1 MFFTLAQEKSVGI
14 VPSQSKKIT
23 FSSMIRRKDKRKL
36 HIKPYKELHARI
48 ILRDETDTSIAA
60 KVGLSQQQM
69 SSRMQGRCIF
79 DAYEIARIGQELGL
93 SPEDYY
99 QLFIRPTERLK
110 GVSNE

>member
-1 MFFTLAQEKSVGI
+1 M
-14 VPSQSKKIT
+14 
-23 FSSMIRRKDKRKL
+23 RKL

-69 SSRMQGRCIF
+69 SSRMQ
-79 DAYEIARIGQELGL
+79 ARIGQELGL

>member
-1 MFFTLAQEKSVGI
+1 
-14 VPSQSKKIT
+14 
-23 FSSMIRRKDKRKL
+23 
-36 HIKPYKELHARI
+36 
-48 ILRDETDTSIAA
+48 
-60 KVGLSQQQM
+60 M
-69 SSRMQGRCIF
+69 SSRMQGLCMF

>member
-1 MFFTLAQEKSVGI
+1 M
-14 VPSQSKKIT
+14 
-23 FSSMIRRKDKRKL
+23 RKL

-48 ILRDETDTSIAA
+48 VLRDETDTSIAA

-69 SSRMQGRCIF
+69 SSRMQGLCMF